1 MERIGGRNR
10 NWVWAFVGGSVAG
23 VGLWAASPPPA
34 EVQQALET
42 LRAGASTLSEVQRA
56 KADGPVR
63 LLLGV
68 PAKELPGERVFEE
81 GAVPEGSLPGVDPGR
96 KPAFPKEK
104 ARREEAPQ
112 ADPLLGFF
120 SWSASPEGPLLSLAV
135 EALPGANLEEVAS
148 SLGGRFEGQRG
159 SDRGTVLLPAARL
172 SDLLRHEAVVRV
184 RRPAP
189 AKPYLDAATQ
199 DTGAAVVKQDWG
211 FRGEGALYGAI
222 DTGIDWSHGDFKNAD
237 GTTRIL
243 YLWDQTDPTGPPPS
257 GFTYGTEWTASQINA
272 GSCTETDN
280 DPSTWGHGSSTTGCG
295 AGNGLSTGG
304 TYAGHA
310 ERAGILFVKSD
321 LSDAHI
327 EDGLSYLWNK
337 AQGLGKPLS
346 INMSFGGGWG
356 PHDGSDTLS
365 DWIDHTFGA
374 SDATAGL
381 HLSAA
386 AENDTGNQQHADGAV
401 CVSANPDNGYASD
414 NTYVVLYSYD
424 WNGNGYAG
432 QPMFLE
438 FYAPASA
445 SLEVRAWIPIRYN
458 RGAGWTWTY
467 GTSGWKALNAA
478 NSGFYYFT
486 RKTTGCTSQKPCF
499 DSFVGDIT
507 SATFSDKIG
516 VLLDLQNPLGDY
528 PNPALQYV
536 FAAYDYATTDESS
549 FGGDLYYDP
558 GTGPRPIIL
567 QFRQNGGSGSGA
579 HVDGYLP
586 DWVYGYFAAGTED
599 CSTRLLSGDDAEM
612 INGPAAAHLVTAVG
626 AHVTKTSWT
635 DRSGTPQSTTE
646 TKDDLASYS
655 SHGPL
660 RGLLEGTSPV
670 TDQKPNLTAPG
681 EVVVTTLSGQFAPS
695 WYSSSPQNTYIVQ
708 ETPADKHIA
717 VSGTSFSCANVAGA
731 ATLLLGA
738 DPSRTLG
745 QIRADLE
752 QGARSDA
759 FTGKVPND
767 LWGYGKLTLAN
778 SLDRFADLVYR
789 GTVATSLTPLHGGV
803 GGTYTDPGAASGTEL
818 YFYSVDVPG
827 DGLRLP
833 KSGSDVVLS
842 W

>member
-1 MERIGGRNR
+1 MRTLKGWKLRKVLTFAG
-10 NWVWAFVGGSVAG
+10 AATVGAV
-23 VGLWAASPPPA
+23 LWAASPPPA
-34 EVQQALET
+34 EIQRALET
-42 LRAGASTLSEVQRA
+42 LRAGASTLSAAQRA
-56 KADGPVR
+56 RADAPVR
-63 LLLGV
+63 LLLGQ
-68 PAKELPGERVFEE
+68 PSRPLDGDAILLGESAPGAIF
-81 GAVPEGSLPGVDPGR
+81 PGVKNGGAPGL
-96 KPAFPKEK
+96 AGDK
-104 ARREEAPQ
+104 ARRAEAPP
-112 ADPLLGFF
+112 ADPLLDLF
-120 SWSASPEGPLLSLAV
+120 SWSDSPEGPLLSLAV
-135 EALPGANLEEVAS
+135 EAQEGTDLWEVAA
-148 SLGGRFEGQRG
+148 SLGGRFEGRWG
-159 SDRGTVLLPAARL
+159 KDGGTIVLPAERL
-172 SDLLRHEAVVRV
+172 PDLLRNESILRV
-184 RRPAP
+184 RRPVSHR
-189 AKPYLDAATQ
+189 PYLDSATR
-199 DTGAAVVKQDWG
+199 DTGAVTVKQDWG
-211 FRGEGALYGAI
+211 FKGSGALYGAI

-257 GFTYGTEWTASQINA
+257 GFTYGTEWTAAQINA
-272 GSCTETDN
+272 GVCTETDN
-280 DPSTWGHGSSTTGCG
+280 DPATWGHGTSTTACG

-304 TYAGHA
+304 AYAGHA
-310 ERAGILFVKSD
+310 EEAGILLVKSD

-327 EDGLSYLWNK
+327 EDGLTYLWGR
-337 AQGLGKPLS
+337 AQSLGKPLS

-356 PHDGSDTLS
+356 PHDGSDALS

-374 SDATAGL
+374 GDATPGL

-386 AENDTGNQQHADGAV
+386 AGNDAGNQQHADGAV

-424 WNGNGYAG
+424 WNGAGYAG

-438 FYAPASA
+438 FYAPKAA

-467 GTSGWKALNAA
+467 GTTGWKAITAA

-486 RKTTGCTSQKPCF
+486 RKTTGCNSINPCF

-507 SATFSDKIG
+507 TTSTSNRIG

-536 FAAYDYATTDESS
+536 FAAYDFATTAESS

-558 GTGPRPIIL
+558 GTGPRAIIL
-567 QFRQNGGSGSGA
+567 QFRQNGGTGSGA

-599 CSTRLLSGDDAEM
+599 CTTRLLSGDDEEM

-626 AHVTKTSWT
+626 AHVTKTSWV
-635 DRSGTPQSTTE
+635 DRSGTPRSTSE
-646 TKDDLASYS
+646 TQDDLASYS

-660 RGLLEGTSPV
+660 RGFLEGTSPV

-681 EVVVTTLSGQFAPS
+681 EAVVSALSGQFAPS
-695 WYSSSPQNTYIVQ
+695 WYASSPQSTYIVQ

-717 VSGTSFSCANVAGA
+717 VSGTSFACANAAGA
-731 ATLLLGA
+731 AAMLLGA

-745 QIRADLE
+745 QIRDDLQ
-752 QGARSDA
+752 QGARSDG
-759 FTGKVPND
+759 FTGSVPND
-767 LWGYGKLTLAN
+767 RWGYGKLTLTS

-803 GGTYTDPGAASGTEL
+803 GGTYTDAGAASGTDL
-818 YFYSVDVPG
+818 YYYSVDVPG
-827 DGLRLP
+827 DGLRLQ
-833 KSGSDVVLS
+833 KSGGDVVLT